1 MLPSCMNENSEI
13 ICWLLDGDVSIQYQA
28 NRDLLIASKKE
39 LELLQSRIPVEGWCK
54 NFLSKQSAETGMWGR
69 GVYSPKWISTH
80 YTLLD
85 LKNLC
90 IPQTNKQY
98 IEGAKIL
105 LDRLWYNTVGVAK
118 KRMQDV
124 CVCGMM
130 LSICSYAKIKSPR
143 INEIIDYIIAHHLP
157 DGGWNCRW
165 QKGDKKSSV
174 HTTLTILECIR
185 DLELYGYTY
194 RADELNMQ
202 KKMAQEFLLKRNL
215 YKSLS
220 TGETI
225 KPQFLLMPYPCRWK
239 YDILRAL
246 DYFQSV
252 NAPYDKRMQD
262 AIDIIVSKRRK
273 NGRWRVNHRY
283 GGLVHFDMEKE
294 VQDSRWNTLRVLR
307 VLKKYCLNY
316 DSYD

>member
-1 MLPSCMNENSEI
+1 MNESSEI
-13 ICWLLDGDVSIQYQA
+13 ICWLLDGDVSIQYQVK
-28 NRDLLIASKKE
+28 RDLLNASKKE
-39 LELLQSRIPVEGWCK
+39 LDLLQCRIPLEGWCK
-54 NFLSKQSAETGMWGR
+54 KYLSLRDNKTGQWR
-69 GVYSPKWISTH
+69 GGLYLPKWISTH
-80 YTLLD
+80 YTLLE

-90 IPQTNKQY
+90 IPKSYRQFVESS
-98 IEGAKIL
+98 IIL
-105 LDRLWYNTVGVAK
+105 LDNLWNTPGTVFKKGMRDICVG
-118 KRMQDV
+118 
-124 CVCGMM
+124 GMI
-130 LSICSYAKIKSPR
+130 LSICSYAKIKSPK

-185 DLELYGYTY
+185 DLELYGYAY
-194 RADELNMQ
+194 RADELNML
-202 KKMAQEFLLKRNL
+202 KKQAQGFLLMRNL

-220 TGETI
+220 TCEAI

-252 NAPYDKRMQD
+252 NAPYDNHMQD
-262 AIDIIVSKRRK
+262 AINIITSKRRQ
-273 NGRWRVNHRY
+273 NGKWSVNHRY
-283 GGLVHFDMEKE
+283 GGLVHFDMEKAG
-294 VQDSRWNTLRVLR
+294 QDSRWNTLRVLR